1 MTEASGAGHHLN
13 VGGDVSGQ
21 IAVGHHNTVS
31 RVEAGGDSTQNA
43 GADLTA
49 LRAEFE
55 RLRAQLPAEGP
66 LREQAAERVDE
77 LEEAV
82 TASEP
87 DLSTMEYVRNWFA
100 RRLPELAGAVAGLI
114 VHPAVGALVAAA
126 GGGLA
131 SEFVRRFG
139 STDGA

>member
-1 MTEASGAGHHLN
+1 MTETSGANYHLN
-13 VGGDVSGQ
+13 VGGDVPGQ

-31 RVEAGGDSTQNA
+31 RVEAGRDSTQNA
-43 GADLTA
+43 GVDLTG

-55 RLRAQLPAEGP
+55 RLRAQLPTDGP
-66 LREQAAERVDE
+66 LRDQAAERVDE

-82 TASEP
+82 TADEP

-100 RRLPELAGAVAGLI
+100 RRLPELAGAVTGLI

-126 GGGLA
+126 GAGLA
-131 SEFVRRFG
+131 GEFVRRFG
-139 STDGA
+139 SADGA